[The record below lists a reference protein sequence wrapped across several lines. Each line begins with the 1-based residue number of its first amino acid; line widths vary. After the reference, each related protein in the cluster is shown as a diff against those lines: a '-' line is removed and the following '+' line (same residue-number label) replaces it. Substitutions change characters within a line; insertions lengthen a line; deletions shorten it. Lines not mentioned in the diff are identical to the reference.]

1 MMLRRVASLSS
12 TDQLLDEQIELN
24 LRKRGVLLR
33 FTRPLERRFVEEMH
47 RSRHR
52 QLVWAGAIGIL
63 VIAGFAFIDMI
74 YREELLA
81 RMTLIRSGVVLA
93 LLSALTVLIMRDL
106 DTRLPGWIS
115 VFGVAVS
122 AIGTGLMLKTPGN
135 PIVEFEPYTFIL
147 LAIVGNIALPL
158 RTSQAVVAAS
168 VNFAIAAFF
177 ILPLPTLLPMEKAS
191 PLIFLGVTSL
201 LTLLA
206 SYRIESVERKVF
218 LLYLREKV
226 YADALYAKYRSLNDI
241 SNTDALTALANRR
254 LFDDFLKQ
262 SWTAAA
268 ETDQPLAM
276 LMIDI
281 DHFKGY
287 NDTYGHPAGDECLKR
302 VAAALKASTRSDED
316 LPARFGGEEFALV
329 LPNSDENAALALSA
343 RIHDAIAELAIPH
356 ASSPRKR
363 LSVSIGIAVEY
374 PATTQHDS
382 RNLLIRADRALY
394 AAKRAGRNCT
404 RVDLSMDPAPEFAD
418 NAAKAV
424 LRS

>member
-12 TDQLLDEQIELN
+12 EDQLLDEQIELN
-24 LRKRGVLLR
+24 LRKRGALLR

-47 RSRHR
+47 HNRHR
-52 QLVWAGAIGIL
+52 QLVWAGIIGVL
-63 VIAGFAFIDMI
+63 VIAAFALVDVI
-74 YREELLA
+74 YREELLG
-81 RMTLIRSGVVLA
+81 RMTLIRTGVVLV
-93 LLSALTVLIMRDL
+93 LLSALTVLVMRDL

-122 AIGTGLMLKTPGN
+122 AIGAGLMLTTPGN
-135 PIVEFEPYTFIL
+135 PIVQFEPYTFLL

-158 RTSQAVVAAS
+158 RTSQAVVAAV

-177 ILPLPTLLPMEKAS
+177 ILPLETLHPMEKAS
-191 PLIFLGVTSL
+191 PLIFLGATSL

-206 SYRIESVERKVF
+206 SYRIESIERKVF

-226 YADALYAKYRSLNDI
+226 YADTLYAKYRSLNEI
-241 SNTDALTALANRR
+241 SNTDALTELANRR

-268 ETDQPLAM
+268 AAEQPVAM

-302 VAAALKASTRSDED
+302 VAAALKASSRSDED

-329 LPNSDENAALALSA
+329 LPNGDEDSALALGA
-343 RIHDAIAELAIPH
+343 RIHEAMAALAIPH
-356 ASSPRKR
+356 AASPTKT
-363 LSVSIGIAVEY
+363 LSVSIGIAVER
-374 PATTQHDS
+374 PATTPHDP

-404 RVDLSMDPAPEFAD
+404 RIDVSSEQVPPGNPAER
-418 NAAKAV
+418 
-424 LRS
+424 LLQH